1 MCEEYR
7 CNANENSCF
16 HGYKVCPVEEGGVA
30 PYCSSS
36 YIINEDG
43 KLEPLVKGCEYEVIP
58 ECYNNTL
65 CHVDNPLNGVEH
77 DFYMCC
83 CNSSLCNLN
92 ETFTHPTQHVHYGE
106 YFNELCLSCQSMLLF
121 QPSIKTCY
129 AIHVHMLYV
138 E

>member
-16 HGYKVCPVEEGGVA
+16 HGYKVCSEEEGGAA

-43 KLEPLVKGCEYEVIP
+43 KLELLVKGCEHEMIP
-58 ECYNNTL
+58 ECYNNTI
-65 CHVDNPLNGVEH
+65 CHVDNPLNGVEN

-83 CNSSLCNLN
+83 CSSSLCNLQD
-92 ETFTHPTQHVHYGE
+92 TFTHPTQHVHYGE
-106 YFNELCLSCQSMLLF
+106 YLTICLSCQSMCLQSRHAF
-121 QPSIKTCY
+121 Y
-129 AIHVHMLYV
+129 IHV